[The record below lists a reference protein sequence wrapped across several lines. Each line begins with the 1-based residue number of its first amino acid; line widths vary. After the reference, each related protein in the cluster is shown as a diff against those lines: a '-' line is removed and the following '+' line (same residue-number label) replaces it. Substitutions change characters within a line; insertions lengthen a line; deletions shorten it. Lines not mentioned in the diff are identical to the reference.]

1 MRALLVHLDETT
13 IRDLER
19 VTAKRKR
26 SEFIRSAIK
35 RAIREAE
42 YERMRQA
49 YAEQPDSEAEADDW
63 SNAEEYR

>member
-1 MRALLVHLDETT
+1 MPALLVQLDVATS
-13 IRDLER
+13 RALEKIA
-19 VTAKRKR
+19 AKRKR

-35 RAIREAE
+35 RAIREAD
-42 YERMRQA
+42 YERMRRA